1 MTNLDHLKNVP
12 IFADLS
18 SSDLEK
24 ISNKMILRNYNKGQ
38 VILLEESKGE
48 TFFVIK
54 TGEVKVT
61 KLSDDGREVIL
72 AILGESE
79 FFGEMSLL
87 DGEGRSA
94 NIVANEDS
102 TALTLSRN
110 DFLSCLE
117 SYPKIAI
124 SLLEE
129 LAVRLRKSD
138 KHIES
143 LSLSD
148 SEHRIG
154 ITIARL
160 AEEIGTIKKGVVSI
174 KKLPF
179 QQDIANMAGTSRE
192 TVSRTIKLFEDKKIL
207 TRNGRALTIFDFNSF
222 KKVFFLNLLR
232 MSKKFVD
239 QIRSNNQIA
248 ISKAITSIESGDIF
262 NKSFLDEIYKYS
274 TSSLRIGIT
283 GPPGAGKSTLT
294 DKLIDKFLQSN
305 KSVGVIAVD
314 PTSPFTGGAL
324 LGDRVRMNN
333 YLWNDDVFI
342 RSLGA
347 RGELGGL
354 SKKTQEIGDILA
366 ASGKDI
372 IIYETVGVGQG
383 EHDIIK
389 QVDIVIVVLVP
400 ESGDEIQLMKAG
412 IIEIGDIFVINK
424 SDRQGSNKLAQSL
437 KNILHS
443 TFSKKK
449 LEPEVFLTS
458 ADRGDGIDS
467 LYKGID
473 DVNDVF
479 VNNGTLTDKRNN
491 RLKNRVF
498 QIVKDQLLGEFWTSK
513 KINRLNKSIK
523 NINNTNDSPSK
534 IAKMMIDEKK

>member
-138 KHIES
+138 KQIES

-222 KKVFFLNLLR
+222 KK
-232 MSKKFVD
+232 
-239 QIRSNNQIA
+239 
-248 ISKAITSIESGDIF
+248 
-262 NKSFLDEIYKYS
+262 SFS
-274 TSSLRIGIT
+274 
-283 GPPGAGKSTLT
+283 
-294 DKLIDKFLQSN
+294 
-305 KSVGVIAVD
+305 
-314 PTSPFTGGAL
+314 
-324 LGDRVRMNN
+324 
-333 YLWNDDVFI
+333 
-342 RSLGA
+342 
-347 RGELGGL
+347 
-354 SKKTQEIGDILA
+354 
-366 ASGKDI
+366 
-372 IIYETVGVGQG
+372 
-383 EHDIIK
+383 
-389 QVDIVIVVLVP
+389 
-400 ESGDEIQLMKAG
+400 
-412 IIEIGDIFVINK
+412 
-424 SDRQGSNKLAQSL
+424 
-437 KNILHS
+437 
-443 TFSKKK
+443 
-449 LEPEVFLTS
+449 
-458 ADRGDGIDS
+458 
-467 LYKGID
+467 
-473 DVNDVF
+473 
-479 VNNGTLTDKRNN
+479 
-491 RLKNRVF
+491 
-498 QIVKDQLLGEFWTSK
+498 
-513 KINRLNKSIK
+513 
-523 NINNTNDSPSK
+523 
-534 IAKMMIDEKK
+534 